1 MTDVKKEVTALAK
14 QLIEFKSTKE
24 NPTEL
29 KKCLNFC
36 ADYLKRYGKVKK
48 FEFKGK
54 PSLVATYG
62 KTSPDIF
69 LVGHLDVVEAPDKQF
84 EPKVKGKKLF
94 GRGAIDMKG
103 GDAIMMVLFKE
114 LAKLKPSLGIM
125 LTTDEEIGGFNGVGE
140 LVKKYESKFAI
151 AVEPSLTKDLDIVV
165 KHKGTLWLKLKA
177 KGKAAHGSM
186 PWLGIN
192 AIDKLIIA
200 YEQIRDKFHEL
211 VPNTWAP
218 TINLGQIS
226 GGEAPNKVPDYA
238 EAIVDIRWNE
248 KFDKE
253 RFLNEIKNV
262 DVVIEVVE
270 YSPMLS
276 NDDDNQ
282 YIKLLQTCVEKQ
294 MRKKCELIKEY
305 GATDMRFYSEKGI
318 PAVSFGPYGEHYHA
332 LGEYLDLNSIKN
344 TYNSL
349 KEFVLSC

>member
-24 NPTEL
+24 NPAEL

-36 ADYLKRYGKVKK
+36 ANYLERYGKVKK

-69 LVGHLDVVEAPDKQF
+69 LVGHLDVVEAPNKQF
-84 EPKVKGKKLF
+84 EPKVKGNKLF

-103 GDAIMMVLFKE
+103 GDAIAMVLFKE
-114 LAKLKPSLGIM
+114 LAKRKPSLGVV
-125 LTTDEEIGGFNGVGE
+125 LSTDEEIGGVNGVGE
-140 LVKKYESKFAI
+140 LVKKYNSKFAI
-151 AVEPSLTKDLDIVV
+151 AIEPSLTKDLSIVV
-165 KHKGTLWLKLKA
+165 KHKGILWLKLKA

-200 YEQIRDKFHEL
+200 YEQIRDKFHEI
-211 VPNTWAP
+211 VPNTWNP
-218 TINLGQIS
+218 TISLGQIS

-248 KFDKE
+248 KFDKK
-253 RFLNEIKNV
+253 RFMDEIKNV
-262 DVVIEVVE
+262 DAEIEVVE

-276 NDDDNQ
+276 NDENNY
-282 YIKLLQTCVEKQ
+282 YIKLLQKCVEKQ
-294 MRKKCELIKEY
+294 MRKKCKLIRDY

-332 LGEYLDLNSIKN
+332 LDEYLDLNSIKN